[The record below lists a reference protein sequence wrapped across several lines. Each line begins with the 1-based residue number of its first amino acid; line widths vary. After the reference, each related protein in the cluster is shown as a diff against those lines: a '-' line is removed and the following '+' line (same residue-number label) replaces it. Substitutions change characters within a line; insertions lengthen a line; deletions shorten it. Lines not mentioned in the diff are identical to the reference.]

1 MCEKLLCLAVR
12 QDVKQSEE
20 VAADSPRCRH
30 NGGQEEEVA
39 RVVVIRIGCKFLLDC
54 LIQST
59 INRLVGWLAI
69 VAEVRLRH
77 HVPVELMAQGSID
90 HNVPD
95 ASKLKIFDPEVG
107 LFVSTAVG
115 HTLAVGPISCLL
127 EALLNG
133 REDVLV
139 SIVRGACVLLTAVQ
153 MISQTVNYEVAT
165 WACIVPVFP

>member
-1 MCEKLLCLAVR
+1 MA
-12 QDVKQSEE
+12 S
-20 VAADSPRCRH
+20 
-30 NGGQEEEVA
+30 
-39 RVVVIRIGCKFLLDC
+39 
-54 LIQST
+54 
-59 INRLVGWLAI
+59 
-69 VAEVRLRH
+69 EVRLRP
-77 HVPVELMAQGSID
+77 HVPVELMPHGSID
-90 HNVPD
+90 NDVPD

-107 LFVSTAVG
+107 LFASTAAGHMLAVG
-115 HTLAVGPISCLL
+115 HISCLL